1 MVVAL
6 VLWSSGAAAYH
17 RPTPL
22 ARPLLAAGGP
32 RLACVSRH
40 RAPPPSCCQQPPVG
54 DGAAAASTPAM
65 LSLAAVVPFLS
76 LVSVKT
82 ATDLITNH
90 VRRPPATAMALV
102 SEIAIF
108 PLIVAWLVVGNGV
121 RRLRGASAAGDRDI
135 GAVFRR
141 AITEQP
147 LRLSAIGSVYALDNM
162 LYFFAQSNVGA
173 VTYTVLA
180 QAKIFFTVAA
190 LRMRGMLGPL
200 RPQQMLGLSCL
211 FGGAVLVALK
221 DVATGVAA
229 SSGNRALGIAGL
241 LCAQAKAPSSH
252 TLQRHYRDTS
262 PRPEAQAM
270 TSFAN
275 VAYERQLREPGCDLW
290 VRNAAILGSGGVPPS
305 PAALLAAFRAPWVW
319 LVAASAVLI
328 ALTISA
334 GGNVLYAIS
343 KPWPVVFAT
352 LTTCVVLGNVPSL
365 GFLGGIALSVSGI
378 GLYYAARA

>member
-221 DVATGVAA
+221 D
-229 SSGNRALGIAGL
+229 
-241 LCAQAKAPSSH
+241 
-252 TLQRHYRDTS
+252 
-262 PRPEAQAM
+262 AM

-290 VRNAAILGSGGVPPS
+290 AAILGSGGVPPS

>member
-1 MVVAL
+1 
-6 VLWSSGAAAYH
+6 
-17 RPTPL
+17 
-22 ARPLLAAGGP
+22 
-32 RLACVSRH
+32 
-40 RAPPPSCCQQPPVG
+40 
-54 DGAAAASTPAM
+54 M

-229 SSGNRALGIAGL
+229 SSGSRALGIAGL
-241 LCAQAKAPSSH
+241 LC
-252 TLQRHYRDTS
+252 
-262 PRPEAQAM
+262 AQAM

-290 VRNAAILGSGGVPPS
+290 VRNVQLTAMITFWLAVSSAVRSAAILGSGGVPPS

-319 LVAASAVLI
+319 LVVALKAASAVLI

-378 GLYYAARA
+378 GLYYAGRA